1 MTYTRLNASAA
12 TLTKNRTEDS
22 VSPFSGMCTTC
33 IDGCIGMCEIGK
45 SAYRG
50 AEMIYPQPFG
60 IITTA
65 SQKDYPVDLSHFTI
79 LGRCAGA
86 WGIAADSEVAI
97 FPNVDLTVD
106 IGANKKN
113 PIRCKL
119 PFIGAAMGSTNVAK
133 NSWPEYAGGLAL
145 SGVPMAI
152 GENVSGMDMESKF
165 ENGKLVSGPELKWR
179 VDCYRDWQRDGF
191 GEVIL
196 QANVEDTKLG
206 VQEYALKNLG
216 VTAVELKWGQG
227 AKDIGGEVKI
237 RDLKKAQ
244 ELQKRGYVVLPDPSN
259 PGVIES
265 FHKGAFHEF
274 ERHSRVGMVTLD
286 GFMQRVEQLRKL
298 GAKHISLKTGA
309 YRPEDTA
316 RAVKYA
322 SICELDLL
330 TVDGA
335 GGGTGMSPWRMM
347 NEWGIPTVE
356 IHSLVYQYYK
366 KLEAKKCFL
375 PDLAYAGGFTFEDQM
390 FKGLALGAPYTKLI
404 AYARAPLAAAM
415 VAKNIGKSIEAQN
428 LPIYI
433 QRFGMGVDE
442 VFVTAHELRE
452 ELGDRFNKL
461 PVGAIGVYTYNQRLA
476 QGLRQFMAGA
486 RKFATK
492 YITRDD
498 IATLTP
504 EATRISGIEYVM
516 DIDKKAADA
525 MLSVSGD
532 LKGSKASKSLVTAGH
547 NGKGKK

>member
-22 VSPFSGMCTTC
+22 ISPLSGMCTTC

-45 SAYRG
+45 SSYRG
-50 AEMIYPQPFG
+50 PEMIYPQPFG

-86 WGIAADSEVAI
+86 WGVEADSNQAL
-97 FPNVDLTVD
+97 FPNVDLTQT
-106 IGANKKN
+106 IGADKKN
-113 PIRCKL
+113 GIRCRL

-133 NSWPEYAGGLAL
+133 NNWPEYAAGLAI

-152 GENVSGMDMESKF
+152 GENVTGMDMESRF
-165 ENGKLVSGPELKWR
+165 ENGKVIAAPELKWR
-179 VDCYRDWQRDGF
+179 VDCYREWQLDGF

-196 QANVEDTKLG
+196 QANVEDTMLG
-206 VQEYALKNLG
+206 VQEYAIKNLG
-216 VTAVELKWGQG
+216 VETVELKWGQG

-244 ELQKRGYVVLPDPSN
+244 ELQKRGYVVLPDPLD
-259 PGVIES
+259 PGVIEA
-265 FHKGAFHEF
+265 FQRGAFHEF
-274 ERHSRVGMVTLD
+274 ERHSRMGMVTLD
-286 GFMQRVEQLRKL
+286 GFMKRVEELRKA
-298 GAKHISLKTGA
+298 GAKRITLKTGA

-347 NEWGIPTVE
+347 NEWGIPGVE
-356 IHSLVYQYYK
+356 LHSLVHQYLSKLAQK
-366 KLEAKKCFL
+366 KAFI
-375 PDLAYAGGFTFEDQM
+375 PDLALAGGFTFEDQM
-390 FKGLALGAPYTKLI
+390 FKGFSLCAPYTKLI

-415 VAKNIGKSIEAQN
+415 VAKNIGKAIEAQN

-442 VFVTAHELRE
+442 VFVTAHELRRK
-452 ELGDRFNKL
+452 LGDRFSKL
-461 PVGAIGVYTYNQRLA
+461 PVGAIGVYTYNERLA
-476 QGLRQFMAGA
+476 QGLRQFMCGA
-486 RKFATK
+486 RKFAVR

-498 IATLTP
+498 IAALTY
-504 EATRISGIEYVM
+504 EAASISGIPYIM
-516 DIDKKAADA
+516 DMDRKEADA
-525 MLSVSGD
+525 ILFGD
-532 LKGSKASKSLVTAGH
+532 GRAVKKNGTRKLALAG
-547 NGKGKK
+547 KR